1 MIGVGEWS
9 VWKLIHGKAD
19 SVCQIDEVED
29 DDKDKILFGGKLS
42 GDHSFLIFDSH
53 QKEAPDNK
61 KKRDEVPGEEG
72 VEEESVYWCEYVTLL
87 GERSVMM

>member
-19 SVCQIDEVED
+19 SICQIDEVED
-29 DDKDKILFGGKLS
+29 NNKNKILFGGKLS

-53 QKEAPDNK
+53 QEEAPDNK

-72 VEEESVYWCEYVTLL
+72 VEEEAVYWSEYVTLL
-87 GERSVMM
+87 GESSVMM